1 MKLRDL
7 RAYVPGRDDTTGV
20 NPASYETGTDKSI
33 LRKINLNVDLATQAE
48 LNEAFGMLSAAI
60 SSTQG
65 DLDNY
70 YTKSE
75 VNAIST
81 ALSDTAAA
89 DIAAEASARQE
100 ADEAITA
107 SLSAYALSTTVAD
120 AYKVTVANPTEIEG
134 DKLRYE
140 VLQGGEHA
148 GYLDI
153 AKDQFVSAA
162 AFDGTV
168 LTLTLRDGT
177 KISTDLGDLADY
189 SGVDGENAT
198 VDINDNHEI
207 SVYVK
212 DYASKTYV
220 DGVSAD
226 VSAAA
231 AADIAAAEA
240 AAKAYTDEVSTAI
253 SSAFEPRV
261 ADNESVAAVVK
272 DLSATW
278 SGGGTAIQSVEGD
291 DVYLTATT
299 NEDHEVT
306 VAATADLCAAV
317 ANANSALQTVSQGT
331 DGTYVTTTVGTKE
344 NNDQTVAV
352 ALTFGELS
360 AGTSGVAKA
369 EEAKAYV
376 DAAVAGKNVDAEG
389 DDLVKASAANN
400 KVTVNASDALCAV
413 VAKVEAAS
421 SDWDDAVAVAGVV
434 KSTSATW
441 DTVADKAD
449 LTALEAETTARE
461 NADTF
466 LSGKIDALSVSLN
479 AAEGDAYVSA
489 YVDGNTV
496 KVETQDRTKTAI
508 DRVEGSAAAW
518 DEVSAKADLT
528 AVDGLSAIYK
538 TIAKVNNAVSS
549 TRFDLP
555 ITDDYED
562 IDDIIADIIEIRKA
576 LNMLRETAGGGG
588 GDELPTGYDFYGIA
602 ELPAAGASERAL
614 YGVTADAGQYTVTL
628 LKSKA
633 TDATF
638 ADTDAAFEPSDPTNG
653 IIAVTHNGYSTGYS
667 LADDGE
673 GGYDLSRWSGES
685 ENQSHATFTE
695 VTVAAAETFYNS

>member
-1 MKLRDL
+1 MTLRNL
-7 RAYVPGRDDTTGV
+7 RAYTPGTDE
-20 NPASYETGTDKSI
+20 STGTIGAYDTGSGSGI
-33 LRKINLNVDLATQAE
+33 LRKINLNVDIATQNE
-48 LNEAFGMLSAAI
+48 LNEAFQMLSAAI
-60 SSTQG
+60 SATSG
-65 DLDNY
+65 DLGNY
-70 YTKSE
+70 YTKTE

-189 SGVDGENAT
+189 SGVDGENAI

-220 DGVSAD
+220 DGVSAE

-231 AADIAAAEA
+231 AADIAAAET
-240 AAKAYTDEVSTAI
+240 AAKAYTDEVSTAL
-253 SSAFEPRV
+253 SNAFEPRV

-278 SGGGTAIQSVEGD
+278 GGGGTAIQSVDGD
-291 DVYLTATT
+291 NVYIAATT

-306 VAATADLCAAV
+306 VAATADLCAAIAT
-317 ANANSALQTVSQGT
+317 ANDALQTVSKGT

-376 DAAVAGKNVDAEG
+376 DAAIAEVDDSFVKGIDSETTAYVAINGDTSLTGDKIVTVSLRSNVTDAV
-389 DDLVKASAANN
+389 DK
-400 KVTVNASDALCAV
+400 VNASS
-413 VAKVEAAS
+413 AA
-421 SDWDDAVAVAGVV
+421 WDEV
-434 KSTSATW
+434 SA
-441 DTVADKAD
+441 KAD
-449 LTALEAETTARE
+449 LTALEAETSARE
-461 NADTF
+461 AADAF

-496 KVETQDRTKTAI
+496 KVEAQDRTKAAI

-518 DEVSAKADLT
+518 DEVSAKIDT
-528 AVDGLSAIYK
+528 
-538 TIAKVNNAVSS
+538 TKV
-549 TRFDLP
+549 
-555 ITDDYED
+555 
-562 IDDIIADIIEIRKA
+562 
-576 LNMLRETAGGGG
+576 
-588 GDELPTGYDFYGIA
+588 
-602 ELPAAGASERAL
+602 
-614 YGVTADAGQYTVTL
+614 
-628 LKSKA
+628 
-633 TDATF
+633 
-638 ADTDAAFEPSDPTNG
+638 
-653 IIAVTHNGYSTGYS
+653 
-667 LADDGE
+667 
-673 GGYDLSRWSGES
+673 
-685 ENQSHATFTE
+685 
-695 VTVAAAETFYNS
+695 VAAANELSGLSLSALSDYNDIDEIITEVEKIKGALINFTTALEA